1 MKNEAKST
9 NTVFLQG
16 RIGSPIEYSH
26 DLYGERFYEFR
37 LDVPRLS
44 EHLDELPVTASET
57 LIQGLNQDDQIA
69 VNGQFR
75 SFNRPEGERS
85 RLILSVFAREILPPQ
100 PSVNPNSATLIGYI
114 CKPPIYRT
122 TPFNREICDVLLAVN
137 RAYSKSDY
145 IPCIA
150 WGKNAR
156 LLKSAVV
163 GQKLEVTGRI
173 QSRNY
178 TKRLDDGSSQVRT
191 AYEFSIGAVELM
203 QKESE
208 VASTTDLSAEFG
220 SGMSGGFAALH
231 DE

>member
-1 MKNEAKST
+1 MKNDKST

-16 RIGSPIEYSH
+16 RIGSEIEYSH
-26 DLYGERFYEFR
+26 DLYGERFYEFK
-37 LDVPRLS
+37 LNVPRLS
-44 EHLDELPVTASET
+44 EHLDVIPITASEESVN
-57 LIQGLNQDDQIA
+57 GLKAGELIA

-75 SFNRPEGERS
+75 SFNRPDGERS
-85 RLILSVFAREILPPQ
+85 RLILSVFAREIIQ
-100 PSVNPNSATLIGYI
+100 PHDEVNPNTAELIGYI

-156 LLKSAVV
+156 LIKNAPV
-163 GQKLEVTGRI
+163 GQKLDVTGRI
-173 QSRNY
+173 QSRQY
-178 TKRLDDGSSQVRT
+178 TKRLDGGDSEIRT
-191 AYEFSIGAVELM
+191 AYEFSIGTLEFM

-208 VASTTDLSAEFG
+208 VASTS
-220 SGMSGGFAALH
+220 
-231 DE
+231 DEIKNT

>member
-1 MKNEAKST
+1 MKNEVKST
-9 NTVFLQG
+9 NNVFLQG
-16 RIGSPIEYSH
+16 RIGSSIEYSH
-26 DLYGERFYEFR
+26 DLYGEKFYEFK

-44 EHLDELPVTASET
+44 EHLDEIPVTVSES
-57 LIQGLNQDDQIA
+57 LAVGLHEGDTVA

-85 RLILSVFAREILPPQ
+85 RLILSVFARELVPVQ
-100 PSVNPNSATLIGYI
+100 PDVNPNNATMIGYI

-156 LLKSAVV
+156 IIRNAPV

-173 QSRNY
+173 QSRQY
-178 TKRLDDGSSQVRT
+178 TKRLDDGSAEIRT
-191 AYEFSIGAVELM
+191 AYEFSIGSVEFLK
-203 QKESE
+203 KESE
-208 VASTTDLSAEFG
+208 VASTADTDTDDS
-220 SGMSGGFAALH
+220 
-231 DE
+231 DD

>member
-1 MKNEAKST
+1 MKNEKST

-16 RIGSPIEYSH
+16 RVGSAIEYSH

-44 EHLDELPVTASET
+44 EHLDEIPVTVAES
-57 LIQGLNQDDQIA
+57 LIGSFKTGDT
-69 VNGQFR
+69 VGVHGQFR
-75 SFNRPEGERS
+75 SFNRPDGERS
-85 RLILSVFAREILPPQ
+85 RLILSVFAREIVPPVAD
-100 PSVNPNSATLIGYI
+100 VNPNTAELIGYI

-156 LLKSAVV
+156 LIKNAVV
-163 GQKLEVTGRI
+163 GQKLDVTGRI
-173 QSRNY
+173 QSRQY
-178 TKRLDDGSSQVRT
+178 TKRLENGESQLRT
-191 AYEFSIGAVELM
+191 AYEFSIGGLEFV

-208 VASTTDLSAEFG
+208 VASTS
-220 SGMSGGFAALH
+220 
-231 DE
+231 DEG